1 MIARRLP
8 AIVAS
13 ARTQRRPFPF
23 ASYPG
28 WPFTR
33 RLLRNSAW
41 PAAPGPCSESGQGRR
56 SAGATPS
63 VPRLGGRRGGGV
75 LPELEQVVRRVDQP
89 PLRATRR
96 SAASQKAVA
105 ASVEL
110 RVGKDGLDH
119 ALAVAVELAAA
130 LR

>member
-1 MIARRLP
+1 MHPERAVVEPRRRCL
-8 AIVAS
+8 S
-13 ARTQRRPFPF
+13 
-23 ASYPG
+23 
-28 WPFTR
+28 R